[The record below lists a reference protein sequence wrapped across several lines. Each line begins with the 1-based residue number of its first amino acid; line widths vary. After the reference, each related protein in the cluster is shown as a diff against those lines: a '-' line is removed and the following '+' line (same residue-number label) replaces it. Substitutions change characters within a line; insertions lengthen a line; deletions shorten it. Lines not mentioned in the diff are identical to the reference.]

1 MGRDDNLFQ
10 APPTENSFII
20 LRVEPAIAE
29 FIDPGTKQL
38 WYRAQI
44 ISKIGEDTY
53 ETTITGKGGRS
64 LQGSVQ
70 LRKGDAWESSLPL
83 ITHTKSKELFTRSM
97 NQDDRYNK
105 EENFPIPRF
114 GNLKEGT
121 EKQELP

>member
-29 FIDPGTKQL
+29 SIDPGTKQL

-53 ETTITGKGGRS
+53 EATIIGKGGRT

-83 ITHTKSKELFTRSM
+83 VTNTKSKELFTRSM